1 MSGEPVVGDLPTDD
15 TSSGSPRPLPFAA
28 WFADTE
34 PRLRA
39 ALVSEFGSDLGR
51 DATAEALGYVWEHRD
66 RVLALENP
74 AGYAFRVGQRWAR
87 KQRSRMRRVLFVAE
101 STQNDPRFEPA
112 LQRALTAMPVRQRQV
127 VVLCIGYGLTHAE
140 AAALLGI
147 SRSSVQNHAE
157 RGLRRLQ
164 REVGE

>member
-1 MSGEPVVGDLPTDD
+1 MYVSSEPKDD
-15 TSSGSPRPLPFAA
+15 DPSTSHDSFTA
-28 WFADTE
+28 WCRETE

-39 ALVSEFGSDLGR
+39 ALVTEFGPELGR
-51 DATAEALGYVWEHRD
+51 DATAEALGYVWEHRS
-66 RVLALENP
+66 RVLSLENP

-87 KQRSRMRRVLFVAE
+87 RQRTRQGRGFPVPDVVQRDS
-101 STQNDPRFEPA
+101 RFEPA
-112 LQRALTAMPVRQRQV
+112 LLGALSGLPTRQRQV
-127 VVLCIGYGLTHAE
+127 VVLCIGFALTHAE

-164 REVGE
+164 QEIGS